1 MTAFDSALLFKKTT
15 FFEIYGHA
23 FQIFAAHWKT
33 FMGLGALQVL
43 VTTGTMLFFI
53 VVGFVILL
61 SRGFNLTDIQPIG
74 FASDQ
79 PYVGRLLLDRTI
91 GISGA
96 SHLLAP
102 HASRLLGAVDSI
114 LDDDIFSILD
124 DDAYSIL
131 DDDELFSPDNEEY
144 PHGMVG
150 FLSWIPALPFQF
162 IIPLFFLAILALYAF
177 TASFTGGLIRA
188 TAEAYAGA
196 SPKICSSLRHGW
208 NAKLRIF
215 CYYTLLSF
223 GLMLPFLLIVLLP
236 FFLTESLALMVSLMI
251 GYTILYVVV
260 ISTMTA
266 ALPSIVI
273 ENVSMTGAFKRSW
286 DLCKDSM
293 CTIFCKIFLIVFAV
307 EVISGILTNLF
318 GAILSLLFSICS
330 SIFMTIL
337 TVVIY
342 MGIRIE
348 KEELTHASFNRELFI
363 TAPDDKDIDAETQSG
378 PPPSTAPLAAKTGL
392 NDV

>member
-1 MTAFDSALLFKKTT
+1 MAAFDSALLFKKTT
-15 FFEIYGHA
+15 FFETYVHA

-53 VVGFVILL
+53 VVFSLFFLGT
-61 SRGFNLTDIQPIG
+61 NLTDIQPIG

-124 DDAYSIL
+124 DD
-131 DDDELFSPDNEEY
+131 ELFSPDNEEY
-144 PHGMVG
+144 PHGKG
-150 FLSWIPALPFQF
+150 FLVSLIPALPFQF

-236 FFLTESLALMVSLMI
+236 FFLTESLALMVPLMI

-260 ISTMTA
+260 ISAMTA

-273 ENVSMTGAFKRSW
+273 ENVSMTGVFKRSW

-307 EVISGILTNLF
+307 EVISGILTNF
-318 GAILSLLFSICS
+318 GNGAGAILSLLFSICS

-348 KEELTHASFNRELFI
+348 KEELTHASFNRELSI